1 VLATFGY
8 DQLGRRSSLTRG
20 NGTVTGYTPDAV
32 SRLQQL
38 SQDLPGTGND
48 LTLGFAYN
56 PAGQIASTTRSND
69 LYAWTGHGLGT
80 TSTTSNGRN
89 QIAGWVNMLGYDSKG
104 NVTGDG
110 TYAYGYSSENL
121 LTSLTNSASGAI
133 QNSSTYSY
141 DPLMRL
147 AVIDSSNAALD
158 ADLGYDGQEIVLEGL
173 SSARTRRYVF
183 GPGTDEPLV
192 AYLVTTTGTTR
203 SWLHADER
211 GSTLRQTDDSGN
223 PSTAVGR
230 YDEYGAGLG
239 VSRFQ
244 YTGQYWLGDAGLHYY
259 RARVYDPKLG
269 RFLQPDPI
277 GYGGGMNL
285 YAYVKGDPVNFT
297 DPLGLQ
303 AGDNSDPCEG
313 MERLNCGVVLG
324 PGGSGSGGG
333 AGLGSGAA
341 GMFMV
346 DMVGDGGGTGG
357 PLEPIGDD
365 PEMIICQR
373 VVAKATGVGPKQANG
388 SAKTSISQT
397 PGRDIPVGSVA
408 IDPTDF
414 GVPDAT
420 GARREVFEHII
431 IFPDWATAVPPNQVS
446 PAIPKGLPSRG
457 PYSVVDVIGP
467 ASARNKPGFQIDLYR
482 YTSQKDALAS
492 TRMIQVVP
500 AIPINNL
507 GVTCPTGN

>member
-38 SQDLPGTGND
+38 SQDLPGTSND

-69 LYAWTGHGLGT
+69 LYAWTGHGSGT

-89 QIAGWVNMLGYDSKG
+89 QIAGWVNTLGYDSKG

-121 LTSLTNSASGAI
+121 LTSLSNSATGAI
-133 QNSSTYSY
+133 QSSSSYAY

-147 AVIDSSNAALD
+147 AKIDSNNSALD

-173 SSARTRRYVF
+173 SSSRTRRYVF

-192 AYLVTTTGTTR
+192 AYLVTSTGTTR
-203 SWLHADER
+203 SWLQADER

-223 PSTAVGR
+223 PSSAVGR

-244 YTGQYWLGDAGLHYY
+244 YTGQYWLGDANLHYY

-285 YAYVKGDPVNFT
+285 YAYVRGDPVNLT
-297 DPLGLQ
+297 DPLGLEDVQ
-303 AGDNSDPCEG
+303 TEDIFVTGKRKPDTVS
-313 MERLNCGVVLG
+313 LT
-324 PGGSGSGGG
+324 
-333 AGLGSGAA
+333 GAA
-341 GMFMV
+341 SLSSVGFSFGPQAYY
-346 DMVGDGGGTGG
+346 DPLGDGGGGGGGPVKDDKCEPDPGPVNFDGTILHTPAGPSVVMGDFRNPQTGQEGSVVGLGVGGGATGG
-357 PLEPIGDD
+357 ALYINATFTNVYAIDNGFEFSFAYAFGHGGSVTIRNFDNQIVGYGS
-365 PEMIICQR
+365 
-373 VVAKATGVGPKQANG
+373 VGAKLAP
-388 SAKTSISQT
+388 
-397 PGRDIPVGSVA
+397 PVGAGGITVE
-408 IDPTDF
+408 
-414 GVPDAT
+414 DAT
-420 GARREVFEHII
+420 LRVKE
-431 IFPDWATAVPPNQVS
+431 
-446 PAIPKGLPSRG
+446 KG
-457 PYSVVDVIGP
+457 
-467 ASARNKPGFQIDLYR
+467 
-482 YTSQKDALAS
+482 
-492 TRMIQVVP
+492 
-500 AIPINNL
+500 
-507 GVTCPTGN
+507 C